1 MRMRNLFKKTSFL
14 LGFAVFL
21 LFALGAVPF
30 VAAQSITFDKNL
42 DLQGTKSVLNASS
55 IGVGTASPGEALDVN
70 GKLRIGADANGAGNS
85 YLDFQR
91 DSDNWQTAR
100 ILANY
105 GGSGWLGQLN
115 FLTNTGGLKTSLAT
129 AMTISGDGNVGIG
142 TMSPTNHLT
151 LTSSWGSYTYP
162 EAFSITGTYP
172 SLAFRGTTSNSVW
185 LNHLAASNELTWYN
199 STTGYNAV
207 DWLMKMSLDA
217 NRLYVA
223 GNIGVGTASPG
234 YKLDV
239 QGTGNFTQPVIVGTP
254 TAASHAATKSYVDSS
269 VTQSTG
275 GISYYSLSRTFST
288 GAVGDWVEIG
298 KINTNGRAYYGK
310 VTVEGHW
317 NDHLAIEHYEFNATY
332 YDGGINTSWV
342 ELPLRNGMG
351 FYTQQQFA
359 VDAKNVGADGVYLRV
374 RLKFGATYSGPVNV
388 YVETN
393 STLTQSSGSGTGGS
407 VLSGYLG
414 NNLGWYF
421 PVTTATNWGN
431 SGTSGMFI
439 NPSGNVG
446 IGTTSPNGKLDVMKT
461 SGGRLQF
468 LNEGA
473 DVYNVLSSR
482 NNADN
487 AYLTYV
493 VRSGDYVVETG
504 GSERMRILSTGNVG
518 IGTTAPNAKLDIGGY
533 SGTWESASISPS
545 LAILNSTEPYATA
558 IMRSNSDTVSPSF
571 MLARSRSGPLTV
583 QSGDILGGI
592 GFNGYT
598 GATLRLGALIG
609 AVANGT
615 IADAILPTD
624 LYFKT
629 TNASGANNEI
639 MRITGAG
646 NVGIG
651 TTGPSYKFDVNGYG
665 QFSQP
670 IIVGTPT
677 AAGHAATKSYVDSV
691 IVATSDMYVKGNCTG
706 AVTID
711 WSQGKTQHCV
721 LTGNVTFTFANG
733 QSGAAYKIILKQDA
747 TGSRIVTWPASV
759 RWGSIGTPSLSV
771 VPSKTDYVGFVYNGI
786 DTSYDGVAFNTN
798 Y

>member
-518 IGTTAPNAKLDIGGY
+518 IGTTGPIAKLHINQGNIFLNGNTAALTYGAATDQFE
-533 SGTWESASISPS
+533 SGRIEFV
-545 LAILNSTEPYATA
+545 
-558 IMRSNSDTVSPSF
+558 SDAPGSW
-571 MLARSRSGPLTV
+571 A
-583 QSGDILGGI
+583 DNHI
-592 GFNGYT
+592 GFYT
-598 GATLRLGALIG
+598 R
-609 AVANGT
+609 NH
-615 IADAILPTD
+615 
-624 LYFKT
+624 
-629 TNASGANNEI
+629 SGGQAETEKV
-639 MRITGAG
+639 RITKEG